1 MDITE
6 EELQEAQTFLDDLLE
21 SSRKDAIASFISSMR
36 SEKSTSTLVLRYL
49 ELLHQDP
56 GFDEALME

>member
-21 SSRKDAIASFISSMR
+21 SSRKDAISSFISTMR
-36 SEKSTSTLVLRYL
+36 GDKSSSTLLLRYL

-56 GFDEALME
+56 GFDEGLVE